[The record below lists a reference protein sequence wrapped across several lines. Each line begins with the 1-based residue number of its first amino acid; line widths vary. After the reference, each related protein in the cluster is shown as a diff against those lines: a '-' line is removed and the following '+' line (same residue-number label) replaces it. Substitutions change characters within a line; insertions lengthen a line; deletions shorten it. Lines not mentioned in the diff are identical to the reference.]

1 MKAQDKVRLE
11 SLRFLWSLI
20 KNKEIDEKKELS
32 DEQVME
38 VVKSE
43 VKKRK
48 EALEQMRGGDRVDA
62 VKVEEEKLK
71 VVEEFMPEQMGE
83 EEIEKIVDEVM
94 GHPSLKLRNGAD
106 FGKVMGMVMGKTRGQ
121 ADGKMVAN
129 VVKKKLDRG

>member
-1 MKAQDKVRLE
+1 M
-11 SLRFLWSLI
+11 I
-20 KNKEIDEKKELS
+20 K
-32 DEQVME
+32 
-38 VVKSE
+38 
-43 VKKRK
+43 
-48 EALEQMRGGDRVDA
+48 G
-62 VKVEEEKLK
+62 LK
-71 VVEEFMPEQMGE
+71 VVMIVIGVILILLGLTSIFMPEQMGE